1 MTQDTAIE
9 AWVDRFRDDRD
20 NQYVSEQHVQR
31 AAAIIRLIGTSA
43 LDRGFAVPPPDDGDL
58 LRLHREDATWAHI
71 VCATDDGVTYFLRVQ
86 EVCAPNAPRRP
97 ASSVG
102 ADPDE
107 PRWLACRG
115 GGQAARPGAVCMR
128 SSDGRHGSSGGA
140 IPGNGAA
147 A

>member
-58 LRLHREDATWAHI
+58 LRMHREDATWAHI
-71 VCATDDGVTYFLRVQ
+71 GVARTGRSG
-86 EVCAPNAPRRP
+86 PNGRRP
-97 ASSVG
+97 SG
-102 ADPDE
+102 A
-107 PRWLACRG
+107 
-115 GGQAARPGAVCMR
+115 
-128 SSDGRHGSSGGA
+128 
-140 IPGNGAA
+140 PGNGMHAIG
-147 A
+147 